1 MNRRD
6 FFLRSAAAAG
16 AAVALDTFPHHVF
29 ASTAKKSATD
39 RVKLG
44 PMHVELSRLAM
55 GTGTNGVGGSSNQ
68 TRKLGLG
75 GLADL
80 FKAAYDQGI
89 TFWDS
94 ADQYGTHP
102 HLKEALKSV
111 PRDKVTILSKTH
123 ASTEKEMR
131 ADLDRFRRE
140 IGTDYI
146 DILLLHCML
155 DGNWPDR
162 KKGAM
167 AVISEA
173 REKGIVRT
181 HGTSCHTLEALKT
194 SARTPWVQVDLA
206 RINPAQVAMDSDPQT
221 VIGVLREM
229 KAAGKGVIGM
239 KILGAGKLRHKVDES
254 LQFAL
259 SLDCVDC
266 FTIGSESRA
275 EMLDLVNKIPAASVR
290 G

>member
-6 FFLRSAAAAG
+6 FLTRTAG
-16 AAVALDTFPHHVF
+16 AAIALDRFPYHLC
-29 ASTAKKSATD
+29 ASTTAKQASD
-39 RVKLG
+39 RIQLG
-44 PMHVELSRLAM
+44 PMRVELSRLAM
-55 GTGTNGVGGSSNQ
+55 GTGTNGSGGSSNQ
-68 TRKLGLG
+68 TKKLGLS

-80 FKAAYDQGI
+80 FKAAHDQGI

-102 HLKEALKSV
+102 HVKEALKSV
-111 PRDKVTILSKTH
+111 PREKVTILSKTH

-155 DGNWPDR
+155 DADWPER

-181 HGTSCHTLEALKT
+181 HGTSCHTLDALKT
-194 SARTPWVQVDLA
+194 AARTPWVQVDLA
-206 RINPAQVAMDSDPQT
+206 RINPAQVAMDADPQT
-221 VIGVLREM
+221 VIGVLRQM
-229 KAAGKGVIGM
+229 KAAGKGIIGM
-239 KILGAGKLRHKVDES
+239 KILGAGKLRNKVDES

-275 EMLDLVNKIPAASVR
+275 EMLDLVKKIPAASVR